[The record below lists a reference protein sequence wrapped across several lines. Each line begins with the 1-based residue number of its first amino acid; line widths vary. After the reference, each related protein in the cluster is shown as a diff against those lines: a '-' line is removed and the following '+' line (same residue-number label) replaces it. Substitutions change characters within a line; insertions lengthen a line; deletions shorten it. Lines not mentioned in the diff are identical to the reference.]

1 MKIKTSITQNILAIV
16 IIILLLLALYQIWK
30 LIPKADP
37 TIIVAIIAGTV
48 TLIAN
53 SIFQNQ
59 TKKLEIE
66 KEHRQKKFEIYQD
79 FIPKWLDL
87 LSNKDV
93 KKLKT
98 EQDMKKFM
106 KESLDNF
113 IGYASGGVLK
123 AMANFRRLSINLTK
137 IKEIDKKT
145 MYITFLAFEK
155 VLTEI
160 RKDIGHNDSGKIKEG
175 DLLVLFINDYAEVKE
190 EYLKTINNKDK

>member
-1 MKIKTSITQNILAIV
+1 MKIKTNITQNILTIV
-16 IIILLLLALYQIWK
+16 IVILTLFVVYQIAK
-30 LIPKADP
+30 LVPKADP
-37 TIIVAIIAGTV
+37 TVIVAIIAGTA

-53 SIFQNQ
+53 SVFQNQ
-59 TKKLEIE
+59 TRRLEIE
-66 KEHRQKKFEIYQD
+66 KEHRQKKFQIYQE

-87 LSNKDV
+87 LSKKDV

-98 EQDMKKFM
+98 EQEMRMFM

-113 IGYASGGVLK
+113 IGYASGDVLK
-123 AMANFRRLSINLTK
+123 AMASFRELSINLTK
-137 IKEIDKKT
+137 IKDIDKKT

-160 RKDIGHNDSGKIKEG
+160 RKDVGHNDSGKIKEG

-190 EYLKTINNKDK
+190 EYIKIINNKDK